1 MKKTLFYIGFTAL
14 ALTACM
20 SNGNKEQASTEIVIR
35 ESELAPSEHSDIAI
49 DTPPSGPFY
58 KLVTFQKMDDNGGY
72 EEYRLTMNL
81 YEPNVPDEQGTLTH
95 GTLAL
100 YVKTP
105 ENTEGIKVAQ
115 RIIDRVKSLD
125 NLSAVLEMASS
136 GEKPTYFDAT
146 LTYDS
151 IAHTYQLNMQA
162 PTQLEDLIENK
173 LILQ

>member
-1 MKKTLFYIGFTAL
+1 MKKMLFYIGFTAL
-14 ALTACM
+14 AFTACM

-35 ESELAPSEHSDIAI
+35 ESELNSYEHSDIVI
-49 DTPPSGPFY
+49 DTLPNGPFY
-58 KLVTFQKMDDNGGY
+58 KLVTFQKTDDNGGY
-72 EEYRLTMNL
+72 EEYRLAMNL

-95 GTLAL
+95 GILTL

-115 RIIDRVKSLD
+115 RTIDRVKSLD
-125 NLSAVLEMASS
+125 NLNAALEMASS
-136 GEKPTYFDAT
+136 GEKPIYFNAT

-151 IAHTYQLNMQA
+151 IAHTYQLTMEA
-162 PTQLEDLIENK
+162 PTQLEDLIENT